1 MKKPVEETLHK
12 SVGWL
17 GYGGL
22 LPFVGLAVLMLTD
35 PERRSFWGQAL
46 IAYGAVILSF
56 VGALHWAFAM
66 LLKELN
72 AAQRRHRYIWSTL
85 PALVAWPA
93 VLLPAHLAAPMLVVG
108 LLMHYWQDRV
118 LTSNVSLPGWYLP
131 LRLRLSAVASCA
143 LVIAALLS

>member
-1 MKKPVEETLHK
+1 MKEPVEDALPK